1 MHILMRKH
9 EKWNIVEAMYDK
21 SNIANIYFVPR
32 FKYIDVKTLQLN
44 DSREFNF
51 VLLLQMTIE

>member
-21 SNIANIYFVPR
+21 RNIVNIYFVPR
-32 FKYIDVKTLQLN
+32 FKYIDVKTLQL
-44 DSREFNF
+44 F
-51 VLLLQMTIE
+51 MTVKYIIIEK